1 MYKKERFEA
10 YLPMEEMIKKYYDF
24 DTTFGKCSQC
34 SGFEGTWSCPGFDF
48 DPLEYWKQFSAL
60 RLIVDRISNEG
71 CATVEE
77 AQQRLFDE
85 KKKYDAEMLALE
97 ATWPGSMSL
106 AAQECNLCKKC
117 ARLVGMPCV
126 HPDSMRYAL
135 ESLGML
141 AVKMVPDCF
150 GFDILW
156 SDGKSIPQYYLL
168 VGGLLTR

>member
-1 MYKKERFEA
+1 
-10 YLPMEEMIKKYYDF
+10 MEEMIKKYYDF

-48 DPLEYWKQFSAL
+48 DPLGYWKQFSAL

-85 KKKYDAEMLALE
+85 KKNMTPEMLALE

-106 AAQECNLCKKC
+106 AQECNLVKVRPSCRQ
-117 ARLVGMPCV
+117 ALRSS
-126 HPDSMRYAL
+126 DSMRYAL
-135 ESLGML
+135 ESPGH
-141 AVKMVPDCF
+141 AGCE
-150 GFDILW
+150 
-156 SDGKSIPQYYLL
+156 DGAGLLRLRHPLVRRQVHPQYYLL
-168 VGGLLTR
+168 VADC

>member
-1 MYKKERFEA
+1 
-10 YLPMEEMIKKYYDF
+10 MEEMIKKYYDF

-48 DPLEYWKQFSAL
+48 DPLGYWKQFSAL

-117 ARLVGMPCV
+117 ARPCRQALRSSGI
-126 HPDSMRYAL
+126 PCAMRWNPWACWL
-135 ESLGML
+135 
-141 AVKMVPDCF
+141 
-150 GFDILW
+150 
-156 SDGKSIPQYYLL
+156 
-168 VGGLLTR
+168 

>member
-48 DPLEYWKQFSAL
+48 DPLGYWKQFSAL

-85 KKKYDAEMLALE
+85 KKKY
-97 ATWPGSMSL
+97 GIICCS
-106 AAQECNLCKKC
+106 
-117 ARLVGMPCV
+117 
-126 HPDSMRYAL
+126 
-135 ESLGML
+135 
-141 AVKMVPDCF
+141 AVK
-150 GFDILW
+150 
-156 SDGKSIPQYYLL
+156 IPRQLYYAQSTT
-168 VGGLLTR
+168 GGRLGVRQCQM

>member
-48 DPLEYWKQFSAL
+48 DPLGYWKPFSAL

-97 ATWPGSMSL
+97 ATWPGG
-106 AAQECNLCKKC
+106 A
-117 ARLVGMPCV
+117 G
-126 HPDSMRYAL
+126 
-135 ESLGML
+135 
-141 AVKMVPDCF
+141 AVRR
-150 GFDILW
+150 
-156 SDGKSIPQYYLL
+156 S
-168 VGGLLTR
+168 